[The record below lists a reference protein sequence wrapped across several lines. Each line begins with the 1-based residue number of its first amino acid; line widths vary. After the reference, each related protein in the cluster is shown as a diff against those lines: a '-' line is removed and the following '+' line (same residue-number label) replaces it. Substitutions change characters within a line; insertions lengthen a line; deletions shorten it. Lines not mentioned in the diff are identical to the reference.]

1 MTFRVSH
8 FGKQAKKTNLPQETA
23 ATGKQNK
30 IEKPSYCLSLLYQIS
45 KLPESFHHE
54 THLENNSSKLG
65 TIHTPWE
72 MQIWSLLYLH

>member
-30 IEKPSYCLSLLYQIS
+30 IENKNKHPKQINTTQVCVS
-45 KLPESFHHE
+45 GP
-54 THLENNSSKLG
+54 G
-65 TIHTPWE
+65 WGD
-72 MQIWSLLYLH
+72 